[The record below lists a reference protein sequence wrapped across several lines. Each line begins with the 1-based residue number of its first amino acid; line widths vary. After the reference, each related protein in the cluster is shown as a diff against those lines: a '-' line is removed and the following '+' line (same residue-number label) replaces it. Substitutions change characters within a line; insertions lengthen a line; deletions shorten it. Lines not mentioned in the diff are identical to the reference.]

1 MVALAETSFARLGID
16 DSEVFVSTAAANWNL
31 HGEPTVRID
40 DPTAFTHGGSII
52 GNVFENMTA
61 DHCVEGPVREW
72 QACNVAEN
80 RRTAACGQ
88 VE

>member
-1 MVALAETSFARLGID
+1 MVALAKTSLARLGID
-16 DSEVFVSTAAANWNL
+16 DGEVFVSTAAANWNL
-31 HGEPTVRID
+31 HGEPAVRSD
-40 DPTAFTHGGSII
+40 DPTALAHRGSII
-52 GNVFENMTA
+52 GNVLEHMTA